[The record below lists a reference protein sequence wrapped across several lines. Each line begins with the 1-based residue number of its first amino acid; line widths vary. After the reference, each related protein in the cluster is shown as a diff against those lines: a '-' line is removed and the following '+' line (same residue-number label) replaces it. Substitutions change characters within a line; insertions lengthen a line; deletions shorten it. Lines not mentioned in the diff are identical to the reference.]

1 MGDFHR
7 FLVKLEEDCKP
18 VLVCEFEE
26 ETTKFL
32 HARRSCNNQFFG
44 LLTKKSN
51 AILSPLITALALPV
65 FKYSCRSL
73 KTSGSGKMKFTM
85 SIPEAMRKGL
95 EKEKERRKLDTI
107 QETIR
112 SILAEYFKSNS

>member
-1 MGDFHR
+1 
-7 FLVKLEEDCKP
+7 
-18 VLVCEFEE
+18 
-26 ETTKFL
+26 
-32 HARRSCNNQFFG
+32 
-44 LLTKKSN
+44 
-51 AILSPLITALALPV
+51 
-65 FKYSCRSL
+65 
-73 KTSGSGKMKFTM
+73 M